1 MPMTTAEKETSSPL
15 FSFANGELG
24 PLSSAFIRGIEKVTG
39 QPLIKKLYLDYQ
51 SENLPPDSFW

>member
-1 MPMTTAEKETSSPL
+1 VTPGEKETSSPI

-39 QPLIKKLYLDYQ
+39 QPLIKKLYLDYV
-51 SENLPPDSFW
+51 NDDRPNHLY